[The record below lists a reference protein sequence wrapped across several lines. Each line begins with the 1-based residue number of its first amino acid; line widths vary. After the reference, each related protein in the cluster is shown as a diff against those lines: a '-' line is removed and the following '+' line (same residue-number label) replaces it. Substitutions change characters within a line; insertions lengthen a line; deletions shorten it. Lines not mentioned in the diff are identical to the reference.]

1 MNGLNN
7 TINNGNSKTEEL
19 DIRKLTTKPGTGNF
33 SETRWL
39 WLKVQ
44 NELHDIVCQDPICL
58 FTLLDT
64 LGTNMSNGLYFY
76 DGMDIYR
83 KYLMTRLFYKQDADE
98 AKLIY
103 GNRMKYTACAYHLFI
118 KLMKMDSNTYLDKN
132 QLTTIDNALQKA
144 FVLFR
149 LEAKTTSHIPL
160 HTSAL
165 EEILANK
172 LYKYLNISYLII
184 SKDLN
189 YLMENDVKLVDALKY
204 DNYDAIELANNK

>member
-1 MNGLNN
+1 MHGLNT
-7 TINNGNSKTEEL
+7 TIGNENSKTEEF

-44 NELHDIVCQDPICL
+44 NELHDIACQDPICL
-58 FTLLDT
+58 FTLLDN
-64 LGTNMSNGLYFY
+64 LGNNMSNGLYFY
-76 DGMDIYR
+76 DDMDIYR
-83 KYLMTRLFYKQDADE
+83 KYLMTRLFYKQDTE
-98 AKLIY
+98 ESKLIY

-118 KLMKMDSNTYLDKN
+118 KLMKMDSSTYLDKN
-132 QLTTIDNALQKA
+132 QLNTIDNALQRA
-144 FVLFR
+144 LLQFWR
-149 LEAKTTSHIPL
+149 ESKTISHIPL
-160 HTSAL
+160 HTSKL

-189 YLMENDVKLVDALKY
+189 YLMENDVKLVDAIKY
-204 DNYDAIELANNK
+204 DNYSEIELANNK

>member
-1 MNGLNN
+1 MNELNN
-7 TINNGNSKTEEL
+7 TINNVNSKTEEL
-19 DIRKLTTKPGTGNF
+19 DIRKLTIKPGTGNF
-33 SETRWL
+33 NETRWL

-58 FTLLDT
+58 FTLLDN

-76 DGMDIYR
+76 DGMDICR
-83 KYLMTRLFYKQDADE
+83 KYLMTRLFYKQDTDE

-103 GNRMKYTACAYHLFI
+103 GNRMKYTACANHLFI
-118 KLMKMDSNTYLDKN
+118 QLMKMDVSTYLDKN

-144 FVLFR
+144 LLLFWR
-149 LEAKTTSHIPL
+149 ESKTVSHIPL
-160 HTSAL
+160 HTSKL

>member
-19 DIRKLTTKPGTGNF
+19 DIRKLTTKPGTGGF
-33 SETRWL
+33 SDVRWL

-58 FTLLDT
+58 FTLLDN
-64 LGTNMSNGLYFY
+64 LGINMSNGLYFY

-83 KYLMTRLFYKQDADE
+83 KYLMNRLFYKQDTDE
-98 AKLIY
+98 AKLVY
-103 GNRMKYTACAYHLFI
+103 GNRMKYTACAYHVFI
-118 KLMKMDSNTYLDKN
+118 KLMKMDSSTFLDENK
-132 QLTTIDNALQKA
+132 LTAIDNALQKA
-144 FVLFR
+144 LLLFWR
-149 LEAKTTSHIPL
+149 EAKTSSHIPL
-160 HTSAL
+160 HTSKL

-172 LYKYLNISYLII
+172 IYKYLNISYLIT

-189 YLMENDVKLVDALKY
+189 YLIENDVKLVDALKY
-204 DNYDAIELANNK
+204 DNYAEMELANNK